1 MDRPFGRCEFGFQPA
16 TIDPT
21 ETGPILRRRIMR
33 RTARVAGQVGAD
45 HWLLGRLG
53 IIGQPGCRFTRRHMP
68 TTPTQ
73 A

>member
-1 MDRPFGRCEFGFQPA
+1 
-16 TIDPT
+16 
-21 ETGPILRRRIMR
+21 MR

-68 TTPTQ
+68 TTPTP